1 MVSQYLHW
9 EELHKGERSY
19 RADRILTVPL
29 ILLIFQVGDLI
40 ALTVEEGQ
48 DWKDVQIPAVK
59 STPSAAASAAAPLP
73 VATAVTS
80 VEAVDLHFIPGIGP
94 ATNLLLAQYGLDAR

>member
-1 MVSQYLHW
+1 M
-9 EELHKGERSY
+9 
-19 RADRILTVPL
+19 
-29 ILLIFQVGDLI
+29 
-40 ALTVEEGQ
+40 TVEEGQ

-59 STPSAAASAAAPLP
+59 SAPSAAAASAAAPLP